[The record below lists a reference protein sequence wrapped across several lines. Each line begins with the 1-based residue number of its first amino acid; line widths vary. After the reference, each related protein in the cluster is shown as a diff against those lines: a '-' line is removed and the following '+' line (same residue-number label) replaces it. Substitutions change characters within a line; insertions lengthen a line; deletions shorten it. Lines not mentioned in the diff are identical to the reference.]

1 MGQFNAAYM
10 RARRDVEWQ
19 LAFAWLPHRCEL
31 TGRRIWLEYAYY
43 SKFLY
48 TGPGDPIYEVT
59 WHDRH
64 EHLMWTLKGYSFS
77 VR

>member
-10 RARRDVEWQ
+10 RARRDVEWK
-19 LAFAWLPHRCEL
+19 LAFAWLPHRCEI
-31 TGRRIWLEYAYY
+31 TGRRIWLENAYCGTTMW
-43 SKFLY
+43 
-48 TGPGDPIYEVT
+48 TGPDIPIIGNQ

-64 EHLMWTLKGYSFS
+64 EHLIWTLKGYNLS